1 MAHLDRIL
9 IFPIKSLDGLEVTTA
24 EIAPGGS
31 LVGDREFVISDR
43 YGKWI
48 NGKRT
53 TKIHQIR
60 ATYDSSQ
67 RRVTLAAPTLE
78 TTSFHF
84 DDDQPALNQW
94 LSDFFDEPVHLEQ
107 NLETGF
113 PDDPDSPG
121 PTIIATTTLQTI
133 ADWFHLPLPE
143 VRSRFRTNL
152 ELATDQP
159 FWEDQLYCEASQPCP
174 FTIGDIEFHGINPC
188 QRCIVPTRDSQ
199 SGTPLPQFQKT
210 FIQKR
215 QATLPPWAT
224 ASRFNH
230 FYRLAVNTR
239 IPRSQTGKVLQ
250 VGQTCR
256 PVHL

>member
-24 EIAPGGS
+24 AIAPGGS
-31 LVGDREFVISDR
+31 LVGDREFAIVDR
-43 YGKWI
+43 QGQWL

-53 TKIHQIR
+53 AKIHQIR
-60 ATYDSSQ
+60 ATYDGSQ
-67 RRVTLAAPTLE
+67 RRVTLAAPGFSPTP
-78 TTSFHF
+78 FHL
-84 DDDQPALNQW
+84 DTDRPALNQW
-94 LSDFFDEPVHLEQ
+94 LSDFFEQPVQLEQ
-107 NLETGF
+107 NLDTGF

-121 PTIIATTTLQTI
+121 PTIISTATLQTI
-133 ADWFHLPLPE
+133 ADWFQLPLPE

-159 FWEDQLYCEASQPCP
+159 FWEDQLYREASHPYP

-188 QRCIVPTRDSQ
+188 QRCIVPARDSQ

-239 IPRSQTGKVLQ
+239 IPRSQAGKVLQ

-256 PVHL
+256 PVYL